1 MSIIQEPDAQ
11 QKRLEILRF
20 RVISSF
26 LSELPH
32 STTIQVEDN
41 LVDLKPRQR
50 ETIKVCNALAQALV
64 MRHEVVAVAAS
75 HRYEE
80 GAKGTLY
87 VAAVSS
93 EDSEMAQFA
102 QTSRPATTF
111 SWKDSALAKVKGAI
125 HFLCSVNP
133 PKAIDNLKS
142 EGVRLPQCL
151 AAEALPGVTRANVL
165 DHMLSLQNNW

>member
-50 ETIKVCNALAQALV
+50 ETIKVCDALAQALV

-80 GAKGTLY
+80 GANGTLY

-93 EDSEMAQFA
+93 EDSETAQFA

-111 SWKDSALAKVKGAI
+111 SWKAAVKGAI
-125 HFLCSVNP
+125 HFFCSVNP
-133 PKAIDNLKS
+133 PKAIDKS
-142 EGVRLPQCL
+142 EEVRLPQCL
-151 AAEALPGVTRANVL
+151 AAEAPPGVTRANVL
-165 DHMLSLQNNW
+165 DHMLSLQSNW